1 MKTVKGNV
9 NFDEKLA
16 RISRII
22 DKIKRENKPIITLRD
37 MVLILLYAQ
46 KDKPIHSRIMLFKE
60 VFLLYKEVL
69 SRYTNNFIIQDPK
82 FFGYKYGPYS
92 FELAEVVKQLY
103 WNGLIDIYGR
113 TNTRKETLELTP
125 KGAEEA
131 QRIFNSLPRELQEE
145 IRKMR
150 IGWDQLGIDGIL
162 RYVYRNYSDYAK
174 QSEIK
179 DKYKEVLWG
188 GRG

>member
-1 MKTVKGNV
+1 MEAINGNT
-9 NFDEKLA
+9 NFNEKIA
-16 RISRII
+16 RISKIV
-22 DKIKRENKPIITLRD
+22 DKIKRENKQIITLRD

-60 VFLLYKEVL
+60 IFLLYKEIL
-69 SRYTNNFIIQDPK
+69 SKYTNVFILQDPK

-92 FELAEVVKQLY
+92 FELAEIIKQLY

-113 TNTRKETLELTP
+113 RNTRKETFKLTP
-125 KGAEEA
+125 KGEEEA
-131 QRIFNSLPRELQEE
+131 HKIFSSLPKELQED
-145 IRKMR
+145 IKKMR

-162 RYVYRNYSDYAK
+162 RYVYRNYPDYTK